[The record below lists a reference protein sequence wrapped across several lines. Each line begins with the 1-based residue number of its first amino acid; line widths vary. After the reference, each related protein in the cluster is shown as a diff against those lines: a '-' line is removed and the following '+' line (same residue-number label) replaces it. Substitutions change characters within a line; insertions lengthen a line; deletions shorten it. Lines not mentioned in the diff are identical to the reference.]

1 MEEKGAGQP
10 SSERGVDDNVTGLD
24 MQERQGKG
32 LPSVTLV
39 FLVWQAILWC
49 EDVGGLGAACTV
61 MEGIEGY

>member
-32 LPSVTLV
+32 LPSVTGFLGVAGNPLV
-39 FLVWQAILWC
+39 
-49 EDVGGLGAACTV
+49 
-61 MEGIEGY
+61 